1 MSANTPISRR
11 ALLWSSVLLLSSIAP
26 NLVAAQNS
34 ADWRGV
40 WIAEGLTPDIS
51 GFPPPDSRW
60 YKLLDFEAPW
70 NEEGRKRF
78 QATMSNSGTRK
89 GGGWGFPMMMDAS
102 AHLQFLVTPHETL
115 IINIYRDVRH
125 IYTDGRALPPEE
137 ERWATTWGDS
147 VGRWEGD
154 TLVVETVSVR
164 DPPKYFF
171 SSPPLSE
178 QARYVE
184 RIRKAGPDRIESVM
198 TIHDPETLTEP
209 WVLNL
214 VYVRAPGMDRLINDD
229 YANDRS
235 EVDGDT
241 FTIVPPTR

>member
-1 MSANTPISRR
+1 MSRR
-11 ALLWSSVLLLSSIAP
+11 NAIAWASVALLTSGAP
-26 NLVAAQNS
+26 HLATAQNS
-34 ADWRGV
+34 ADWQGV

-51 GFPPPDSRW
+51 GFPPEGARW
-60 YKLLDFEAPW
+60 YKLLDPEAPW

-89 GGGWGFPMMMDAS
+89 GGGWGYPMMMDAS

-125 IYTDGRALPPEE
+125 IHTDGRALPPED
-137 ERWATTWGDS
+137 ERWPTTWGDS
-147 VGRWEGD
+147 VGHWEGD

-164 DPPKYFF
+164 FPPTYFF

-198 TIHDPETLTEP
+198 TISDPTTLTAP
-209 WVLNL
+209 WVLTL
-214 VYVRAPGMDRLINDD
+214 AYVRAPGMDRLINDD

-241 FTIVPPTR
+241 FTIVPPKR